1 MDSNSKIWLTGQ
13 NGLVGSAIYRKLK
26 AEGYT
31 NIILSER
38 GVDLRY
44 YDQVRS
50 FMGHMKPDYVICA
63 AAKVGGIIGN
73 RDYKADIIWD
83 NLMIQTNLID
93 QAWDFDVK
101 KLLFLGSSC
110 IYPKH
115 AQIPIKEESLLTGPL
130 EPTNDAYAIAKI
142 AGIKMCQSYHEQYGC
157 NFISAMPCNL
167 YGPGDNFHPEKSHV
181 LPGMIRRFH
190 EAKQQNLPTVTC
202 WGDGSPLREFLHVD
216 DLADACVYLMNNY
229 DDPQKIINV
238 GSGIE
243 VSIKELA
250 ETIAD
255 VVGYKGLIMWDTE
268 KPNGTMR
275 KVMDVSRMKATGWE
289 PKIGLREGIE
299 ATYDWF
305 IESQGSIRGI
315 GNTIADK
322 VDDVEDEVQEILRKN
337 KCDGC
342 GWEV

>member
-1 MDSNSKIWLTGQ
+1 MDNDSRIFLAGH
-13 NGLVGSAIYRKLK
+13 NGLVGSAILRKLK
-26 AEGYT
+26 KEGY
-31 NIILSER
+31 NNVILADRS
-38 GVDLRY
+38 VDLRKY
-44 YDQVRS
+44 NEVSS
-50 FMGHMKPDYVICA
+50 FISESRPDYIICA
-63 AAKVGGIIGN
+63 AAKVGGILGN
-73 RDYKADIIWD
+73 RDYKAEIIFD
-83 NLMIQTNLID
+83 NLMIQSNMID
-93 QAWDFDVK
+93 LAWDWRVK

-115 AQIPIKEESLLTGPL
+115 APIPIKESSLLTGPL

-190 EAKQQNLPTVTC
+190 KAKEENLPTVTC

-216 DLADACVYLMNNY
+216 DLASACIHLMNNY
-229 DDPQKIINV
+229 DDPQQIINV
-238 GSGIE
+238 GTGIE

-255 VVGYKGLIMWDTE
+255 VVGYEGLIMWDTE

-275 KVMDVSRMKATGWE
+275 KVMDTSRIKATGWE
-289 PKIGLREGIE
+289 PKVSLREGIE
-299 ATYDWF
+299 FTYAWF
-305 IESQGSIRGI
+305 VDSMGGIRGM
-315 GNTIADK
+315 D
-322 VDDVEDEVQEILRKN
+322 DEVNEILKKN
-337 KCDGC
+337 CCEGC
-342 GWEV
+342 GGE

>member
-1 MDSNSKIWLTGQ
+1 MDNDSRIFLAGH
-13 NGLVGSAIYRKLK
+13 NGLVGSAILRKLIRD
-26 AEGYT
+26 GYK
-31 NIILSER
+31 NIILADRS
-38 GVDLRY
+38 VDLRY
-44 YDQVRS
+44 YDQVKS
-50 FMGHMKPDYVICA
+50 FISNSSPDYVICA
-63 AAKVGGIIGN
+63 AAKVGGILGN

-83 NLMIQTNLID
+83 NLMIQSNLID
-93 QAWDFDVK
+93 LSWDWNVK

-115 AQIPIKEESLLTGPL
+115 APIPIKEESLLTGPL

-181 LPGMIRRFH
+181 LPGLIRRFQ
-190 EAKQQNLPTVTC
+190 EAMEENLPTVTC

-216 DLADACVYLMNNY
+216 DLADACLYLLNNY
-229 DDPQKIINV
+229 DDPQQIINV

-255 VVGYKGLIMWDTE
+255 VVGYTGHIMWDTE

-275 KVMDVSRMKATGWE
+275 KVMDVSRMKSTGWE
-289 PKIGLREGIE
+289 PKINLREGIE
-299 ATYDWF
+299 STYKWF
-305 IESQGSIRGI
+305 LEYQGTARGMDDIEG
-315 GNTIADK
+315 
-322 VDDVEDEVQEILRKN
+322 EVNEILKN
-337 KCDGC
+337 NCCKGC
-342 GWEV
+342 SEG